1 MSGYV
6 PTHGPDCET
15 QTYRTRCSSCRKTIF
30 FFSCSC
36 QSAVFFDS
44 LGHPWPEHD
53 CTWGQRHYGDLR
65 AQGHSAEH
73 AWYQVLT
80 DASYHGR
87 SIPEHVSESI
97 QREVQ
102 VDKTRRSS
110 PKSPRKTHARQVLPD
125 NPREFPG
132 SITGIDRGINMPKR
146 FGLDSK
152 PISLKLLGPL
162 GRGRWHGIRVRHDEQ
177 AGQTIVPVIYAFMPE
192 GEASSLA
199 IREGHKVLVSVKPYA
214 PPGKDP
220 VWVITE
226 TAIR

>member
-15 QTYRTRCSSCRKTIF
+15 RTFKTQCRLCHQTVF

-53 CTWGQRHYGDLR
+53 CTRFERLYGDLR
-65 AQGHSAEH
+65 TQGHSAED
-73 AWYQVLT
+73 AQYQILV
-80 DASYHGR
+80 DARRYGR
-87 SIPEHVSESI
+87 TIPSHVAESMERDVTI
-97 QREVQ
+97 EKAR
-102 VDKTRRSS
+102 KSS
-110 PKSPRKTHARQVLPD
+110 PKSPRKALLKEVLPD
-125 NPREFPG
+125 EPREFPG
-132 SITGIDRGINMPKR
+132 RVVGIDRNINMPKH
-146 FGLDSK
+146 FGLASK
-152 PISLKLLGPL
+152 PISLKFLGPL
-162 GRGRWHGIRVRHDEQ
+162 GRGRWCGIRVRHDEQ
-177 AGQTIVPVIYAFMPE
+177 AGQAIVPIIYAFIPE

-220 VWVITE
+220 VWIITE
-226 TAIR
+226 TTVR